1 MTRAGSKRDGIVGEA
16 WLGSIGMSQRI
27 PFFQSAEKPRMVR
40 HAECQACGL
49 EAHAGIKAAEA
60 LLPELTSSTC
70 AKKGIYEI
78 KEE

>member
-1 MTRAGSKRDGIVGEA
+1 MASWGR
-16 WLGSIGMSQRI
+16 LGLEVLACRRGYL
-27 PFFQSAEKPRMVR
+27 FFQSAEKPRMVR

-70 AKKGIYEI
+70 AKKGIHEI